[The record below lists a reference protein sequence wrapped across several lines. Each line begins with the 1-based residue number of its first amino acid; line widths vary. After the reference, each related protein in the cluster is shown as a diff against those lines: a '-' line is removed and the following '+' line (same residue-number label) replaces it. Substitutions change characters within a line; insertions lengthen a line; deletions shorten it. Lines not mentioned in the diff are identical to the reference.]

1 MTNWEAALAFLSLP
15 EGYALSPMG
24 YFAILDQLSKR
35 VALAILIT
43 VYGVLFGILHFLIQ
57 LVRAFR
63 DLWTWVLMD
72 P

>member
-1 MTNWEAALAFLSLP
+1 MTTWTAVLAFLVLP

-24 YFAILDQLSKR
+24 YFAILDQLPKR

-43 VYGVLFGILHFLIQ
+43 IYGVLFGILHFLIQ
-57 LVRAFR
+57 LVRASR
-63 DLWTWVLMD
+63 DLWTWILLD